1 MLLHELVGHDR
12 VVRALAQANA
22 SGTAHHAYLF
32 QGPAGVGKRQAAFGF
47 AALVNC
53 VGEVS
58 DPGRLACGSCRHC
71 RRILAMGA
79 MDESTAH
86 PDVLSLVP
94 DGRQI
99 KIAQVRDILRM
110 VPFPP
115 IEARFRFV
123 IVDPADMLGE
133 EAANALLKTLEEP
146 PSRTRFILLSSR
158 PAALLTTIKSRCQRV
173 VFGRIPEAELA
184 ALLVSRHGWGEAL
197 AARLAPV
204 ADGSVGAALAL
215 EDDPVMAARDEIM
228 TRFLG
233 IGPGDRLGALALAA
247 WISEHAGARDTIVD
261 LLERLLRDALL
272 VRLGVSQRLFHE
284 DLRPVITTWAARY
297 GSAALLAR
305 LDLLSE
311 TRRGL
316 AVYNTNPR
324 LTLER
329 LLLALLA
336 PAGAEGE
343 RAMIPHNEV
352 L

>member
-12 VVRALAQANA
+12 VVRALTQANA

-32 QGPAGVGKRQAAFGF
+32 QGPEGVGKRQAAFGF

-53 VGEVS
+53 VGDVAE
-58 DPGRLACGSCRHC
+58 PGRVACGKCRHC
-71 RRILAMGA
+71 RRILTMAA
-79 MDESTAH
+79 DPEATAH
-86 PDVLSLVP
+86 PDVLTLVP

-99 KIAQVRDILRM
+99 KIAQVRDVLRM

-115 IEARFRFV
+115 IEARFRVV
-123 IVDPADMLGE
+123 IVDPADVLGE

-146 PSRTRFILLSSR
+146 PSRTRFVLLTSR
-158 PAALLTTIKSRCQRV
+158 PAALLTTIKSRCQRM
-173 VFGRIPEAELA
+173 VFGRLPDEALID
-184 ALLVSRHGWGEAL
+184 LLVARHGWDRAQAE
-197 AARLAPV
+197 RLAPV

-215 EDDPVMAARDEIM
+215 EGDPVMAARDEIM
-228 TRFLG
+228 ARFLG
-233 IGPGDRLGALALAA
+233 IAPGDTLEGLKLAA
-247 WISEHAGARDTIVD
+247 WISEHAGTRDTIIN

-272 VRLGVSQRLFHE
+272 VRLGVPQRLFHE
-284 DLRPVITTWAARY
+284 DLRPQITAWAGRY
-297 GSAALLAR
+297 GASALLAR
-305 LDLLSE
+305 LEVLGE

-336 PAGAEGE
+336 PPGAEGIQA
-343 RAMIPHNEV
+343 RVPTFGI